1 MKIIKVISFIIVV
14 LLSSCKPTLPDL
26 AKRDRIKL
34 LKKYAFYLC
43 MEHNYNRID
52 SIFRFPNDHIGGVV
66 FFHYGLDEIK
76 DFVNQNTQ
84 FKFPNGLLKNEMGD
98 PKANLICLDCF
109 DFYES
114 KELDRFVRKI
124 ERGQRE

>member
-1 MKIIKVISFIIVV
+1 M
-14 LLSSCKPTLPDL
+14 
-26 AKRDRIKL
+26 
-34 LKKYAFYLC
+34 
-43 MEHNYNRID
+43 
-52 SIFRFPNDHIGGVV
+52 
-66 FFHYGLDEIK
+66 
-76 DFVNQNTQ
+76 NQNTQ
-84 FKFPNGLLKNEMGD
+84 FEFPSGRLKNEMGD

>member
-1 MKIIKVISFIIVV
+1 MKNSRFTSSNKATLIAV
-14 LLSSCKPTLPDL
+14 LGGTL
-26 AKRDRIKL
+26 
-34 LKKYAFYLC
+34 
-43 MEHNYNRID
+43 
-52 SIFRFPNDHIGGVV
+52 GGVV

-109 DFYES
+109 DFYKS
-114 KELDRFVRKI
+114 KALHRFVRKM
-124 ERGQRE
+124 ERELRE